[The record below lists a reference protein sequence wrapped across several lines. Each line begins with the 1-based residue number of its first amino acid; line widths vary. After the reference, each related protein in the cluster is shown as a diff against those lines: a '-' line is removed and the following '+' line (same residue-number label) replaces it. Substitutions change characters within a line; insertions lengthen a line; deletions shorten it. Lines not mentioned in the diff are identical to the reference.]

1 MMQAHEIIFNLN
13 KALQME
19 YSDVF
24 LYPREAKIIEEKDKT
39 TASLF
44 EEFGLMEIRHA
55 DLLSRRIIELGGK
68 PVWDFYL
75 LENKTEFKDIINR
88 HIDYETRAIDF
99 YGRLLERVDDETKI
113 LLGGI
118 REEEERH
125 LNKLN
130 EIARIIK

>member
-1 MMQAHEIIFNLN
+1 
-13 KALQME
+13 
-19 YSDVF
+19 
-24 LYPREAKIIEEKDKT
+24 
-39 TASLF
+39 
-44 EEFGLMEIRHA
+44 
-55 DLLSRRIIELGGK
+55 LSRRIIELGGK